1 MRRHGETRFRRDGAQ
16 LRHDRVEGNDDCVVE
31 TGDVNDAVELGG
43 LEDALFAQ
51 RPEGFEQGLC
61 ALRDRD
67 RAMRGQKAAP
77 VTLKER
83 IRKHGAGL
91 GKKPTRLRF
100 GNPEAQGGA
109 PEVTMFDGDDE
120 EGEEFLGDAR
130 VLQIANHDWS
140 SKHADAVDRR
150 VSGGD
155 SLRTISGGG

>member
-1 MRRHGETRFRRDGAQ
+1 
-16 LRHDRVEGNDDCVVE
+16 
-31 TGDVNDAVELGG
+31 
-43 LEDALFAQ
+43 
-51 RPEGFEQGLC
+51 
-61 ALRDRD
+61 
-67 RAMRGQKAAP
+67 MRGQKAAP

-155 SLRTISGGG
+155 SPPDNLRGRMNHLGTWRERC